1 MWTHT
6 ATIAEIGTL
15 RRPARIIS
23 HLDSTA
29 TLDDHHRKHDYDCGA
44 GITAAVDT
52 TSLKAA
58 GRNTMTRT
66 GAIEHRKDHGVD
78 SHRPLEMTVG
88 GTTGVHMASGN
99 DEETTLRIMTVPHVK

>member
-1 MWTHT
+1 MFSNVVAWLAHIS
-6 ATIAEIGTL
+6 TINNIL
-15 RRPARIIS
+15 IKCFPYRN
-23 HLDSTA
+23 D
-29 TLDDHHRKHDYDCGA
+29 RKHDYDCGA

-66 GAIEHRKDHGVD
+66 RAIEHRKDHGVD

-88 GTTGVHMASGN
+88 GTTGQ
-99 DEETTLRIMTVPHVK
+99 